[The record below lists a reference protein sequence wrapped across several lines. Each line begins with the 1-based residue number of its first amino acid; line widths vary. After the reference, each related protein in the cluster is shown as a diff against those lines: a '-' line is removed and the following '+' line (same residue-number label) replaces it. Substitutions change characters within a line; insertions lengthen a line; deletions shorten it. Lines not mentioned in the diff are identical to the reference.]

1 MTPLRVQARIQSAIS
16 LPGSLLMLDSLLAS
30 VVAKEQGLDTHFVAT
45 LQPTE
50 IVIPV
55 AKSECGR
62 YHLASAADYEWQER
76 ESTWINKPSP
86 VAAAQLWANDKV
98 RLEQGKG
105 LSKPWRLPIAT
116 GWVKGD
122 LLTWWCV
129 GDAAEIERLLRYVT
143 HLGKRAAVG
152 KGEVAEWVVEPCETW
167 AGYPVLRGGYPLRP
181 LPTDTPD
188 LAEDAYI
195 ADGRLTYPYWMQDGR
210 DWVAMPE
217 PQW

>member
-1 MTPLRVQARIQSAIS
+1 MTPLRVQARIKTAIS
-16 LPGSLLMLDSLLAS
+16 LPGAPLMLDSLLAS
-30 VVAKEQGLDTHFVAT
+30 VVAREQGVDAGFVAT

-55 AKSECGR
+55 AKSECGQ
-62 YHLASAADYEWQER
+62 YHLASAAEYEWEER
-76 ESTWINKPSP
+76 ESTWVNRPSP
-86 VAAAQLWANDKV
+86 VAAAQLFGSSKV
-98 RLEQGKG
+98 RIETSAG

-129 GDAAEIERLLRYVT
+129 GDADEIERLLRMVT

-152 KGEVAEWVVEPCETW
+152 KGEVAEWTVQQCETW

-181 LPTDTPD
+181 LPTDTPG

-195 ADGRLTYPYWMQDGR
+195 ADGRLTYPYWMQQGR
-210 DWVAMPE
+210 DWVALPE

>member
-1 MTPLRVQARIQSAIS
+1 
-16 LPGSLLMLDSLLAS
+16 MLDSLLAS
-30 VVAKEQGLDTHFVAT
+30 VVAREQGADAGFVAT

-62 YHLASAADYEWQER
+62 YHLASAAEYEWEER
-76 ESTWINKPSP
+76 ESTWVNRPSP
-86 VAAAQLWANDKV
+86 VAAAQLFGSSKV
-98 RLEQGKG
+98 RIETSAG

-129 GDAAEIERLLRYVT
+129 GDADEIERLLRMVT

-152 KGEVAEWVVEPCETW
+152 KGEVAEWTVQQCETW

-181 LPTDTPD
+181 LPTDTPG

-195 ADGRLTYPYWMQDGR
+195 ADGRLTYPYWMQQGR
-210 DWVAMPE
+210 DWVALPE

>member
-30 VVAKEQGLDTHFVAT
+30 VVAKEQGFDTDFVAT

-62 YHLASAADYEWQER
+62 YHLASAAEYEWEER
-76 ESTWINKPSP
+76 ESTWVNKPSP

-116 GWVKGD
+116 GWVKKD
-122 LLTWWCV
+122 QLTWWCV

-152 KGEVAEWVVEPCETW
+152 KGEVAEWVVTPCDPW

-181 LPTDTPD
+181 LPTDMPG

-210 DWVAMPE
+210 DWVALPE

>member
-1 MTPLRVQARIQSAIS
+1 MTPLRVQARIKTAIS
-16 LPGSLLMLDSLLAS
+16 LPGLPLMLDSLLAS
-30 VVAKEQGLDTHFVAT
+30 VVAREQGADAGFIAT

-62 YHLASAADYEWQER
+62 YHLASAAEYEWEER
-76 ESTWINKPSP
+76 ESTWINRPSP
-86 VAAAQLWANDKV
+86 VAVAQLLGSPKV
-98 RLEQGKG
+98 RLQQNGG
-105 LSKPWRLPIAT
+105 LSKPWRIPLAT

-129 GDAAEIERLLRYVT
+129 GDAAEIERLLRMVT

-152 KGEVAEWVVEPCETW
+152 KGEISEWTVQQCEAWT
-167 AGYPVLRGGYPLRP
+167 GFPILRGGYPLRP
-181 LPTDTPD
+181 LPTDTPE

-195 ADGRLTYPYWMQDGR
+195 ADGRLTYPYWMQEGR
-210 DWVAMPE
+210 TWIAMPE